1 MFFRSG
7 SWQCIKVRNPFHNI
21 VSYDDRVVLAE
32 KSRWMKLTWAILGGV
47 QMPAFMGCESV
58 EIEVSFSTAP
68 AENYG
73 GGGGGGLQASVE
85 QVFSEDFFQP
95 GRRRLHVA
103 APHADA
109 HDGLVV
115 RHAIAS
121 RTRGASGDDDDAVVV
136 LAPSAP
142 AGTAPLVAVL
152 SPRRRRRP
160 PLPERRG
167 PPIAREREAEK
178 ERKKKMTGWPTG
190 FICFC

>member
-1 MFFRSG
+1 
-7 SWQCIKVRNPFHNI
+7 
-21 VSYDDRVVLAE
+21 
-32 KSRWMKLTWAILGGV
+32 
-47 QMPAFMGCESV
+47 MPAFMGCESV
-58 EIEVSFSTAP
+58 EIEVGFSTAP
-68 AENYG
+68 AENY

-121 RTRGASGDDDDAVVV
+121 RTRGASGDDDDVVV

-142 AGTAPLVAVL
+142 AGAAPLVAVL

-167 PPIAREREAEK
+167 PPIARERERQRRRE
-178 ERKKKMTGWPTG
+178 KKKMTGGPTG

>member
-1 MFFRSG
+1 
-7 SWQCIKVRNPFHNI
+7 
-21 VSYDDRVVLAE
+21 
-32 KSRWMKLTWAILGGV
+32 MKLTWAILGGV

-68 AENYG
+68 AENY

-167 PPIAREREAEK
+167 PPIARERERQRRREK
-178 ERKKKMTGWPTG
+178 KR
-190 FICFC
+190 